1 VTALA
6 LGAAT
11 PGLLFRTCRPHGQRI
26 KNGDIWSEASMAHNI
41 SVSLGDHFQQLTAHL
56 VEEGRYSSV
65 SEVVR
70 AGMRLLEEHE
80 QKVNA
85 LRQALKEGLDSGFS
99 GPFDAEAFLLKMQE
113 KHASQS

>member
-1 VTALA
+1 
-6 LGAAT
+6 
-11 PGLLFRTCRPHGQRI
+11 
-26 KNGDIWSEASMAHNI
+26 MAHNT

-80 QKVNA
+80 QKVAA
-85 LRQALKEGLDSGFS
+85 LRQALREGLASGFS
-99 GPFDAEAFLLKMQE
+99 GPFDADAFLLRLQE
-113 KHASQS
+113 KHQSKA

>member
-1 VTALA
+1 
-6 LGAAT
+6 
-11 PGLLFRTCRPHGQRI
+11 
-26 KNGDIWSEASMAHNI
+26 MAHNT

-80 QKVNA
+80 QQVKA
-85 LRQALKEGLDSGFS
+85 LRQVLKEGLDSGFS
-99 GPFDAEAFLLKMQE
+99 RPFAADAFLLRMQE
-113 KHASQS
+113 KHASKA